1 MSDDTSEETVEGTL
15 VNAAA
20 VVLGG
25 GAGLAIGRRV
35 PERVRGIVMQG
46 VGLATVL
53 IGVQMALQVRN
64 VVGLIV
70 SLAAGGALGELLC
83 IEDRL
88 ERLGA
93 LVQRRLGPSGTTGGF
108 VQGFVTSSLLFC
120 VGPMT
125 LLGAI
130 QDGLGQ
136 PPVLL
141 YTKSVL
147 DGISAV
153 ALAGALGAGVVL
165 SAATVLVYQGGVTLL
180 AGVVQR
186 GMTPEVVREVTAVG
200 GALIFGLGLGILEVR
215 RIRVGNLLP
224 ALLVMGIVVALEP
237 WWSVVG
243 AVWRR

>member
-1 MSDDTSEETVEGTL
+1 VEGTL

-25 GAGLAIGRRV
+25 GAGLAVGRRV
-35 PERVRGIVMQG
+35 PERVRDIVMQG

-70 SLAAGGALGELLC
+70 SLAVGGAIGEFLR
-83 IEDRL
+83 IEELL
-88 ERLGA
+88 ERLGTLA
-93 LVQRRLGPSGTTGGF
+93 QQRLGPDERSGSF

-141 YTKSVL
+141 YTKAVL

-165 SAATVLVYQGGVTLL
+165 SAVTVLVYQGGVTLL

-200 GALIFGLGLGILEVR
+200 GVLIFGLGLGILQVR

-237 WWSVVG
+237 WWSALG
-243 AVWRR
+243 PLWRR